1 MTTPNRKAL
10 EDRLAALD
18 GLVKAATAVE
28 LARRVATTSFTD
40 RRSAVEAR
48 DLVGELLDEVAAAA
62 DTAAFRSYQALRAA
76 VFARIGEALG
86 ELPEVLEATPG
97 AIRPSLALAYDVYR
111 DIGRA
116 AEVAARNR
124 LPRPGFV
131 PAQPIE
137 LLSA

>member
-10 EDRLAALD
+10 EDRLGALEE
-18 GLVKAATAVE
+18 LVKAAAAVE
-28 LARRVATTSFTD
+28 LARRVATTAFTD
-40 RRSAVEAR
+40 RQSAVEAR
-48 DLVGELLDEVAAAA
+48 DLVGELLDDVAATA
-62 DTAAFRSYQALRAA
+62 DTTAFRRYQELRAA
-76 VFARIGEALG
+76 VFARIAEAV
-86 ELPEVLEATPG
+86 EDLPEVLEATPG
-97 AIRPSLALAYDVYR
+97 TIRSSLALAYHFYG

-131 PAQPIE
+131 PARPIE

>member
-10 EDRLAALD
+10 EDRLDALD
-18 GLVKAATAVE
+18 GLVKAAASME
-28 LARRVATTSFTD
+28 LARRVATTTFTD

-48 DLVGELLDEVAAAA
+48 DLVGELLDDVSAAA
-62 DTAAFRSYQALRAA
+62 DTATFRAYQTLRAA
-76 VFARIGEALG
+76 VFARVAEALKD
-86 ELPEVLEATPG
+86 LPEVLEATPG
-97 AIRPSLALAYDVYR
+97 AIRPSLALAYDVYE

-131 PAQPIE
+131 PARPIE